1 MKRLSKLLSAVIVMT
16 LVFAVSVS
24 AANPTPEQLKATLD
38 KKAAGVELERA
49 DLLVKAWANPEGPQ
63 WSEHASIVQ
72 KDINNYNKY
81 EIDNYITYLKGI
93 INNKKEMERIKLEI
107 VNNYTDLS
115 KVNLQYADMLVSAQ
129 ADYQAAVA
137 DRMASELDLANAI
150 AFFGV
155 R

>member
-16 LVFAVSVS
+16 LICAVSVS

-38 KKAAGVELERA
+38 KKSAGVELERA
-49 DLLVKAWANPEGPQ
+49 DLLVKAWGNPEGPQ

-93 INNKKEMERIKLEI
+93 INNKKEIERVKLEI

-115 KVNLQYADMLVSAQ
+115 KVNLQYADMLAGAQ

-155 R
+155 Y